1 MRKGMTFQ
9 TPFELRVGNG
19 ALPAPL
25 GDDRQIVQVFPQFF
39 VIRNGQDN
47 GGFFAP
53 FVREILDGGYHA
65 LTLLQPTPRA
75 NGDVAR

>member
-9 TPFELRVGNG
+9 TPLNSRVGMG
-19 ALPAPL
+19 VLPAPL
-25 GDDRQIVQVFPQFF
+25 GIDRQIVQVFPQFF

-47 GGFFAP
+47 GGFFAL

-65 LTLLQPTPRA
+65 LTFTQPTPRA